1 MVQLGAGTAG
11 PVGKPAR
18 VLIVHDDIGAWYC
31 ENGLNWSW
39 SRGDLH
45 ADGTGPAAG
54 MNAAP
59 PVISASLSSSARRQ
73 CATRCLTALMTI

>member
-39 SRGDLH
+39 SR
-45 ADGTGPAAG
+45 APMEPAR
-54 MNAAP
+54 P
-59 PVISASLSSSARRQ
+59 PG
-73 CATRCLTALMTI
+73 